1 MKEPKSEAANQ
12 DGSSALASAHGSAS
26 ATNMLNIKDRA
37 GVITVAEMR
46 RYFERMVTD
55 TSHFQG
61 RTPLGIM
68 EINGQ
73 FSHYMDAN
81 TDTLWIGFALGMRC
95 AERFGTVTPNDKAHR
110 PGQ

>member
-1 MKEPKSEAANQ
+1 MISKVFKDPPGAS
-12 DGSSALASAHGSAS
+12 DPALASAHGSAS
-26 ATNMLNIKDRA
+26 ARKKLNIKDRA

-46 RYFERMVTD
+46 RYFERVVTD
-55 TSHFQG
+55 TSWLKE

-73 FSHYMDAN
+73 FSHYMDAD

-95 AERFGTVTPNDKAHR
+95 AERFGTVTPNDKAQR
-110 PGQ
+110 